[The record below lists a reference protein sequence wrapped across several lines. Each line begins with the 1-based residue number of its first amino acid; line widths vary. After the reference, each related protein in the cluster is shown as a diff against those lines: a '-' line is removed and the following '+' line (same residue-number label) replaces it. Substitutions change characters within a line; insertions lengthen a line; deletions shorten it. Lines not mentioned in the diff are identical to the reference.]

1 MGSLISSMQNQ
12 QIKKIKLLKKKSKA
26 RIEQNAF
33 IIEGIKMF
41 EESKTEGNLI
51 KSYFSLSFY
60 ENKLKEKSEFFQDLT
75 YEVIEDDT
83 FNKLSDTSTPQG
95 VLALVEKPGYNMAD
109 MIEDANSTLLLL
121 ENIQD
126 PGNLGT
132 MVRTA
137 EAAGFTGLILSHDC
151 VDMLNPK
158 VVRSTMGGIFRMPFV
173 YVEDFKEVL
182 YEIKRKNI
190 TIYAS
195 HLEGKSYYD
204 EASYPR
210 RCAILIGNESTG
222 LRSDTTKLAD
232 DLVKIPMQGKVESL
246 NAGVAASIMMYEVF
260 RGRRS
265 N

>member
-1 MGSLISSMQNQ
+1 MQNQ
-12 QIKKIKLLKKKSKA
+12 QIKNIKLLQKKSKA
-26 RIEQNAF
+26 RTEQNAF

-41 EESKTEGNLI
+41 EESKAEGSLV
-51 KSYFSLSFY
+51 KSYFSKSFY
-60 ENKLKEKSEFFQDLT
+60 ENKIKEKSDFFQDIN
-75 YEVIEDDT
+75 YEIIEDDT
-83 FNKLSDTSTPQG
+83 FKKLSDTSTPQG
-95 VLALVEKPGYNMAD
+95 VLALVEKPRYDITD

-151 VDMLNPK
+151 VDMFNPK

-173 YVEDFKEVL
+173 YVEDFKKAI
-182 YEIKRKNI
+182 YEIKRKNV

-195 HLEGKSYYD
+195 YLQAKNYYD
-204 EASYPR
+204 ETSYSR

-232 DLVKIPMQGKVESL
+232 NLVKIPMQGKVESL

-260 RGRRS
+260 RGRR
-265 N
+265 NN